1 LYDKYFGS
9 YLLRKNILTAE
20 DLKKILDHMHK
31 TRIKLGTLA
40 IQQGLLTGSQVEEI
54 IEAQKNSDMYFGEIA
69 IAKGFITLEKAG
81 ELLRLQSRES
91 KLQLG
96 QAAVDLGYFNYEELD
111 RELRNFEIDS
121 GLNYDQLDI
130 LEEGKNDEII
140 REFIDFNCEEF
151 SAILYDYTSLML
163 RNITRFLDQQ
173 PWLDLEKQELKNNCI
188 CAYQY
193 LNYKRKIF
201 TAILTGPD
209 SFMKIAEQYAGM
221 PVEDNPELAES
232 SLAEFLNLHNGLFSV
247 NMSNQGKIIKLTP
260 PEISRNQQPDILD
273 EAHLVGI
280 NTSIGR
286 IILAL
291 ALR

>member
-9 YLLRKNILTAE
+9 YLLRNNIIAVE
-20 DLKKILDHMHK
+20 ELKKILDHMQE
-31 TRIKLGTLA
+31 TRVKIGTLA

-54 IEAQKNSDMYFGEIA
+54 IETQRNSDMYFGEIA
-69 IAKGFITLEKAG
+69 IAKGFISLEKIG

-111 RELRNFEIDS
+111 QKLRSFEEDS

-130 LEEGKNDEII
+130 LEEGRNEEII
-140 REFIDFNCEEF
+140 REFVDFEGEEF
-151 SAILYDYTSLML
+151 KPVFYDYLSLLL

-173 PWLDLEKQELKNNCI
+173 PWLDLEKQEVNDSYV

-193 LNYKRKIF
+193 LEYKRTIF
-201 TAILTGPD
+201 TAILTGQE
-209 SFMKIAEQYAGM
+209 SFAKIAEIYAEIPLDGTS
-221 PVEDNPELAES
+221 ELAEAS
-232 SLAEFLNLHNGLFSV
+232 VTEFLNLHNGLFSV
-247 NMSNQGKIIKLTP
+247 NMSNQGEIVRLAPPKFSMSKP
-260 PEISRNQQPDILD
+260 PEILGK
-273 EAHLVGI
+273 AHLVGI
-280 NTSIGR
+280 NTGIGK

-291 ALR
+291 GFN